1 MKFKAMIIFESF
13 RNNMS
18 RKDTANSTR
27 NGSFVSSLTD
37 SFDYSDV
44 PRNGTPYNSKNSNLG
59 SSTPPTR
66 PQRPDASPLTRQ
78 PSVLE
83 SAYQRGSKEA
93 VTVAD
98 QIEADILEVR
108 NIIANYA
115 VEPLEMLHLGEL
127 TIGGSQ
133 MS

>member
-1 MKFKAMIIFESF
+1 
-13 RNNMS
+13 MS
-18 RKDTANSTR
+18 RRDKPRSDDIANSTR
-27 NGSFVSSLTD
+27 NGSFGLSSTD
-37 SFDYSDV
+37 AFDYLDV

-66 PQRPDASPLTRQ
+66 PQRPDAPPSTRQ